1 MADKTRDPAVIEREI
16 ELTRQE
22 LARSVDLLAE
32 RLSPKRFAQRGVAR
46 AKEEAGHVATDIR
59 TMVRRESAER
69 LSPLTGPVLIGS
81 RPPGPC
87 GVALRLLLRRGRQ
100 DC

>member
-32 RLSPKRFAQRGVAR
+32 RLSPKRVAQRGVAK

-69 LSPLTGPVLIGS
+69 LSPLTGPVLIGA
-81 RPPGPC
+81 GLLAA

>member
-1 MADKTRDPAVIEREI
+1 VIEREI

-46 AKEEAGHVATDIR
+46 AREEAGHVATDIR
-59 TMVRRESAER
+59 TMMRRESAER
-69 LSPLTGPVLIGS
+69 MSPLTGPVLIGA
-81 RPPGPC
+81 GLLAA
-87 GVALRLLLRRGRQ
+87 GVALRLLLRRNRQ

>member
-32 RLSPKRFAQRGVAR
+32 RLSPKRVARQGVAK
-46 AKEEAGHVATDIR
+46 AKEEAGHIVTDLGAL
-59 TMVRRESAER
+59 VRREPAER
-69 LSPLTGPVLIGS
+69 LSPLTGPVLIATGLLVA
-81 RPPGPC
+81 
-87 GVALRLLLRRGRQ
+87 GVAVRLLARRRNGY
-100 DC
+100 